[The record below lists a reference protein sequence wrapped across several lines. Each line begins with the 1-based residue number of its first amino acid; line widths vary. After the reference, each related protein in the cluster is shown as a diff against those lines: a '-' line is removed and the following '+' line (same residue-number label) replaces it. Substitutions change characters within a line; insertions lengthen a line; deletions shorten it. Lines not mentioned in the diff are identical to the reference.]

1 MVNLSTFM
9 VVATAM
15 LLGVQALD
23 KNTAELI
30 KKELIDA
37 KIIPDGKLSLYISS
51 YLTLTFLFI

>member
-9 VVATAM
+9 VVVTAM

-23 KNTAELI
+23 KNTANQI

-37 KIIPDGKLSLYISS
+37 KIIPDGK
-51 YLTLTFLFI
+51 